1 VRFRR
6 NGGLPIADYVH
17 DAMTYVVEIDA
28 RITRHHL
35 HAGRL
40 HAGG

>member
-6 NGGLPIADYVH
+6 NAGPPISDYVCQI
-17 DAMTYVVEIDA
+17 MTYVVEIDA
-28 RITRHHL
+28 RIARHCL

-40 HAGG
+40 HAGV

>member
-6 NGGLPIADYVH
+6 NGGLPITDYL
-17 DAMTYVVEIDA
+17 ARMTYVVEIDVRIA
-28 RITRHHL
+28 RHCL

-40 HAGG
+40 HAGV